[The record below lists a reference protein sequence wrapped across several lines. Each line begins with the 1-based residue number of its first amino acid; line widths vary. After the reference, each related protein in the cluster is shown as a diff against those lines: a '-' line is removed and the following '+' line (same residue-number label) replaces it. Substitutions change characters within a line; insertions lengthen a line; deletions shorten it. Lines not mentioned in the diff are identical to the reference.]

1 MKKLLLA
8 ASIAGIGLMGCGQQ
22 QATTTN
28 TEQAEV
34 KVDTVEI
41 IRSAAD
47 RYLSTAPQNL
57 RVLAPDWLM
66 EKIKSGS
73 TDDIFIIDVRGETDY
88 AEGHVPGATNIPFKT
103 VAKPDNLSKL
113 PKTKQ
118 IVVVC
123 KSGQT
128 ASMINA
134 ILNMLGYNAVTLKG
148 GMHGW
153 TAANGP
159 VEK

>member
-8 ASIAGIGLMGCGQQ
+8 ASIAGMGLVGCGQQ
-22 QATTTN
+22 QAAAP

-41 IRSAAD
+41 IRTAAD

-73 TDDIFIIDVRGETDY
+73 TDDIFVIDVRGPELY

-103 VAKPDNLSKL
+103 VAKTENLSKL

-148 GMHGW
+148 GMKGW
-153 TAANGP
+153 TEAKGP
-159 VEK
+159 IEK